1 MFKVVLSKR
10 DYQERFSLDFSFTN
24 PLAESTYEWYQF
36 HKKLHLLRWWIKYKL
51 GQTDEAIL
59 KNRIIQVGNS
69 LGISTKWL
77 DKTMEHAITE
87 FSVNGLGVDYYGYHN
102 IKHELEATYF
112 TLLAVFGQKNNN
124 RNDIFDLMDIKYLF
138 TSALYHDF
146 DPLKRFEKP
155 NEDAVESYI
164 RNDKKIKESIDEAGL
179 DIDIVIAII
188 HRTAYPFQDEIAEHA
203 IARMNQLFTDA
214 GITNNDIKK
223 RKHYED
229 LGWFLSVS
237 ERVAGYALD
246 GFEHALELARR
257 NAHGLGWH
265 PSRINKESVKF
276 FSLLNKEKEMLDFV
290 LEGIS
295 EKYKENFHN
304 NIDKFKE
311 LFLKEIEIRNAVR
324 KREINLLF
332 IPEDKN
338 INQITLN
345 EILSL
350 YKEFNNPIEI
360 NNEKKFA
367 QSTKHSKTILVT
379 LRLNEINGTVIGFAK
394 GGPLEYYKLRRGTV
408 EENFGQKN
416 TIFLERINIK
426 TGYWGESGGHNL
438 RMKFLTEAKKNGYKY
453 VTGYVH
459 RDVLIRRINNGEPIK
474 IIQKYDPDKLD
485 YYRLSLDNFKLEN

>member
-1 MFKVVLSKR
+1 VFKVVLSKR
-10 DYQERFSLDFSFTN
+10 DYQERSSLDFSFTN
-24 PLAESTYEWYQF
+24 PLAESTYEWYQI
-36 HKKLHLLRWWIKYKL
+36 HKKLHLLRWWIKYKV

-124 RNDIFDLMDIKYLF
+124 KNDIFDLMDIKYLF

-214 GITNNDIKK
+214 GITNNDITK

-304 NIDKFKE
+304 NINKFKE

-350 YKEFNNPIEI
+350 YKELNNPIEI

-367 QSTKHSKTILVT
+367 RSTKHSKTILVT

-438 RMKFLTEAKKNGYKY
+438 RMKFLTEAKKNEYKY

-485 YYRLSLDNFKLEN
+485 YYRLSLDNFKL

>member
-1 MFKVVLSKR
+1 MFKVILSKR
-10 DYQERFSLDFSFTN
+10 EFQERSSLDFSFTN

-36 HKKLHLLRWWIKYKL
+36 HNKLYLFRWWIKYKL
-51 GQTDEAIL
+51 GQTDEAAL
-59 KNRIIQVGNS
+59 KKRIIQVGNS

-77 DKTMEHAITE
+77 NKTVEHAITE
-87 FSVNGLGVDYYGYHN
+87 FSLNGLGVDYYGYHN

-124 RNDIFDLMDIKYLF
+124 KNNNFDSMDIKYLF

-164 RNDKKIKESIDEAGL
+164 RSDKKIKESIDEAGL

-188 HRTAYPFQDEIAEHA
+188 HRTAYPFQGEIAEHA
-203 IARMNQLFTDA
+203 RERMNQLFTDA
-214 GITNNDIKK
+214 GIAVNNTEK
-223 RKHYED
+223 RKHYEN

-237 ERVAGYALD
+237 ERVAGYALE

-290 LEGIS
+290 LEGIP
-295 EKYKENFHN
+295 EQYKENFQN
-304 NIDKFKE
+304 NIAKFKE
-311 LFLKEIEIRNAVR
+311 SFVKEIEIRNAVR
-324 KREINLLF
+324 KGEINLLF
-332 IPEDKN
+332 TPEENKN
-338 INQITLN
+338 INPNTLN
-345 EILSL
+345 GIISL
-350 YKEFNNPIEI
+350 YKELNNPIEI
-360 NNEKKFA
+360 NNETKFA
-367 QSTKHSKTILVT
+367 RSIKHSKTILVS
-379 LRLNEINGTVIGFAK
+379 LRLNEINGKLIGFAK

-438 RMKFLTEAKKNGYKY
+438 RIKFLTEAQRKGYKF

-459 RDVLIRRINNGEPIK
+459 RDVLIRRIKNGEPTS

-485 YYRLSLDNFKLEN
+485 YYRLYLENLKI

>member
-10 DYQERFSLDFSFTN
+10 DYQERSSLDFSFTN

-124 RNDIFDLMDIKYLF
+124 RNDIFDLMDVKYLF

-214 GITNNDIKK
+214 GITNNDTKK

-246 GFEHALELARR
+246 GFDHALELARR

-290 LEGIS
+290 LQGIS
-295 EKYKENFHN
+295 EKYKENFQN

-332 IPEDKN
+332 ISEDKN

-350 YKEFNNPIEI
+350 YKELNNPIEI

-367 QSTKHSKTILVT
+367 RSTKHSKTILVT

-438 RMKFLTEAKKNGYKY
+438 RMKFLTEAKRNGYKY

-459 RDVLIRRINNGEPIK
+459 RDVLIRRLNNAEPIK

-485 YYRLSLDNFKLEN
+485 YYRLSLDNFKI

>member
-1 MFKVVLSKR
+1 VFKVVLSKR
-10 DYQERFSLDFSFTN
+10 EFHEKPSLDFSFTN

-36 HKKLHLLRWWIKYKL
+36 HKKLHLFHWWIKYKL
-51 GQTDEAIL
+51 GQTEEAVL

-77 DKTMEHAITE
+77 NKTVEHAITE

-102 IKHELEATYF
+102 IQHELEATYF

-124 RNDIFDLMDIKYLF
+124 KNNFDSLDTKYLF

-164 RNDKKIKESIDEAGL
+164 RNDKKIKECIDEAGL

-188 HRTAYPFQDEIAEHA
+188 HRTAYPFQGEIAEHA
-203 IARMNQLFTDA
+203 RERMNQLFTDA
-214 GITNNDIKK
+214 GIDVSDTKK
-223 RKHYED
+223 RMHYED

-276 FSLLNKEKEMLDFV
+276 FSLLNKEKEMLEVV
-290 LEGIS
+290 LGGIP
-295 EKYKENFHN
+295 EKYKENFQN
-304 NIDKFKE
+304 NVEKFKE
-311 LFLKEIEIRNAVR
+311 SFLKEIEIRNAVR

-332 IPEDKN
+332 VPEENQN
-338 INQITLN
+338 IDSTTLN
-345 EILSL
+345 EIIAL
-350 YKEFNNPIEI
+350 YQELNSPIETT
-360 NNEKKFA
+360 NEKKFA
-367 QSTKHSKTILVT
+367 RSIKHSKTILVS
-379 LRLNEINGTVIGFAK
+379 LRLNEINGSVIGFAK
-394 GGPLEYYKLRRGTV
+394 GGPLE
-408 EENFGQKN
+408 
-416 TIFLERINIK
+416 
-426 TGYWGESGGHNL
+426 
-438 RMKFLTEAKKNGYKY
+438 
-453 VTGYVH
+453 
-459 RDVLIRRINNGEPIK
+459 
-474 IIQKYDPDKLD
+474 
-485 YYRLSLDNFKLEN
+485 

>member
-1 MFKVVLSKR
+1 MLSKR
-10 DYQERFSLDFSFTN
+10 DSQERSSLDFSFTN

-36 HKKLHLLRWWIKYKL
+36 HKKLHLLRWWIKYKF

-87 FSVNGLGVDYYGYHN
+87 FSINGLGVDYYGYHN

-124 RNDIFDLMDIKYLF
+124 RSNIFDLMDVKYLF

-214 GITNNDIKK
+214 GIPNNDTKK

-290 LEGIS
+290 LGGIS
-295 EKYKENFHN
+295 EKYKENFQN
-304 NIDKFKE
+304 NIEKFKE

-324 KREINLLF
+324 KGEINLLF
-332 IPEDKN
+332 ISEDKN
-338 INQITLN
+338 INQITLS

-350 YKEFNNPIEI
+350 YKELNNPIEI

-367 QSTKHSKTILVT
+367 RSTKHYKTILVT

-438 RMKFLTEAKKNGYKY
+438 RMKFLTEAKRNGYKY

-485 YYRLSLDNFKLEN
+485 YYRLSLDNFKL

>member
-10 DYQERFSLDFSFTN
+10 DYQERSSLDFSFTN

-138 TSALYHDF
+138 TSALYHDY

-214 GITNNDIKK
+214 GIPNNDIKK

-350 YKEFNNPIEI
+350 YKELNNPIEI

-367 QSTKHSKTILVT
+367 RSTKHSKTILVT

>member
-1 MFKVVLSKR
+1 VSKR
-10 DYQERFSLDFSFTN
+10 EFQERSSLDFSFTN
-24 PLAESTYEWYQF
+24 PLAESPYEWYQF
-36 HKKLHLLRWWIKYKL
+36 HKKLHLFNWWIKHKL
-51 GQTDEAIL
+51 GQTEEAVL

-77 DKTMEHAITE
+77 NKTVDHAITE

-124 RNDIFDLMDIKYLF
+124 RNNNFDFDSMDIKYLF

-164 RNDKKIKESIDEAGL
+164 RSDKKIKESIDEAGL

-188 HRTAYPFQDEIAEHA
+188 YRTAYPFQGEIAEHA
-203 IARMNQLFTDA
+203 LLRMNQLFTDA
-214 GITNNDIKK
+214 GIAVNDTKK

-246 GFEHALELARR
+246 GFEQALELARR

-276 FSLLNKEKEMLDFV
+276 FSLLNKEKEMLDVV
-290 LEGIS
+290 LGGIS
-295 EKYKENFHN
+295 EKYKENFQN
-304 NIDKFKE
+304 NITKFKE
-311 LFLKEIEIRNAVR
+311 CFLKEIEIRTAVR

-332 IPEDKN
+332 IPEENKN
-338 INQITLN
+338 INPITLN
-345 EILSL
+345 EVISL
-350 YKEFNNPIEI
+350 YKELNSPIEI

-367 QSTKHSKTILVT
+367 RSIKHSKTILVS
-379 LRLNEINGTVIGFAK
+379 LRLNEINGSVIGFAK
-394 GGPLEYYKLRRGTV
+394 GGPLEYYKLRRGTI

-438 RMKFLTEAKKNGYKY
+438 RMKFLAEAKRNGYKF

-459 RDVLIRRINNGEPIK
+459 RDVLIRRINNGEPIR

-485 YYRLSLDNFKLEN
+485 YYRLYLENFKIENS

>member
-10 DYQERFSLDFSFTN
+10 DYQERSSLDFSFTN

-36 HKKLHLLRWWIKYKL
+36 HKKLHLLRWWIKYKF

-77 DKTMEHAITE
+77 GKTMEHAITE

-102 IKHELEATYF
+102 IRHELEATYF

-124 RNDIFDLMDIKYLF
+124 RNDIFDLMDVKYLF

-214 GITNNDIKK
+214 GITHNDTKK

-237 ERVAGYALD
+237 ERVAGYALN

-276 FSLLNKEKEMLDFV
+276 FSLLNKEKEMLNFV

-295 EKYKENFHN
+295 EKYKENFQS
-304 NIDKFKE
+304 NIEKFKE

-332 IPEDKN
+332 ISEDKN
-338 INQITLN
+338 INQISLN

-350 YKEFNNPIEI
+350 YKELNNPIEI

-367 QSTKHSKTILVT
+367 RSTKHSKTILVT

-438 RMKFLTEAKKNGYKY
+438 RMKFLTEAKRNGYKY

-485 YYRLSLDNFKLEN
+485 YYRLSLDNFKL

>member
-1 MFKVVLSKR
+1 MLSKR
-10 DYQERFSLDFSFTN
+10 DSQERSSLDFSFTN

-36 HKKLHLLRWWIKYKL
+36 HKKLHLLRWWIKYKF

-87 FSVNGLGVDYYGYHN
+87 FSINGLGVDYYGYHN

-124 RNDIFDLMDIKYLF
+124 RSNIFDLMDVKYLF

-214 GITNNDIKK
+214 GIPNNDTKK

-290 LEGIS
+290 LGGIS
-295 EKYKENFHN
+295 EKYKENFQN
-304 NIDKFKE
+304 NIEKFKE

-324 KREINLLF
+324 KGEINLLF
-332 IPEDKN
+332 ISEDKN
-338 INQITLN
+338 INQITLS

-350 YKEFNNPIEI
+350 YKELNNPIEI

-367 QSTKHSKTILVT
+367 RSTKHSKTILVT

-438 RMKFLTEAKKNGYKY
+438 RMKFLTEAKRYGYKY

-485 YYRLSLDNFKLEN
+485 YYRLSLDNFKL

>member
-1 MFKVVLSKR
+1 VFKVVLSKR
-10 DYQERFSLDFSFTN
+10 DSQERSSLDFSFTN

-36 HKKLHLLRWWIKYKL
+36 HKKLHLLRWWIKYKF

-59 KNRIIQVGNS
+59 KNRIMQVGNS

-87 FSVNGLGVDYYGYHN
+87 FSINGLGVDYYGYHN

-112 TLLAVFGQKNNN
+112 TLLAVFGQKNDN
-124 RNDIFDLMDIKYLF
+124 RSNIFDLMDVKYLF

-214 GITNNDIKK
+214 GIPNNDTKK

-290 LEGIS
+290 LGGIS
-295 EKYKENFHN
+295 EKYKENFQN
-304 NIDKFKE
+304 NIEKFKE

-324 KREINLLF
+324 KGEINLLF
-332 IPEDKN
+332 ISEDKN
-338 INQITLN
+338 INQITLS

-350 YKEFNNPIEI
+350 YKELNNPIEI

-367 QSTKHSKTILVT
+367 RSTKHSKTILVT

-438 RMKFLTEAKKNGYKY
+438 RMKFLTEAKRNGYKY

-485 YYRLSLDNFKLEN
+485 YYRLSLDNFKL

>member
-1 MFKVVLSKR
+1 
-10 DYQERFSLDFSFTN
+10 
-24 PLAESTYEWYQF
+24 
-36 HKKLHLLRWWIKYKL
+36 
-51 GQTDEAIL
+51 
-59 KNRIIQVGNS
+59 
-69 LGISTKWL
+69 
-77 DKTMEHAITE
+77 MEHAITE
-87 FSVNGLGVDYYGYHN
+87 FSINGLGVDYYGYHN

-124 RNDIFDLMDIKYLF
+124 RSNIFDLMDVKYLF

-164 RNDKKIKESIDEAGL
+164 RNDKKIKESIDEGGL

-214 GITNNDIKK
+214 GIPNNDTKK

-290 LEGIS
+290 LGGIS
-295 EKYKENFHN
+295 EKYKENFQN
-304 NIDKFKE
+304 NIEKFKE

-324 KREINLLF
+324 KGEINLLF
-332 IPEDKN
+332 ISEDKN
-338 INQITLN
+338 INQITIS

-350 YKEFNNPIEI
+350 YKELNNPIEI

-367 QSTKHSKTILVT
+367 RSTKHSKTILVT

-438 RMKFLTEAKKNGYKY
+438 RIKFLTEAKRKGYKF

-459 RDVLIRRINNGEPIK
+459 RDVLIRRINNGEPTS

-485 YYRLSLDNFKLEN
+485 YYRLYLENLKI

>member
-1 MFKVVLSKR
+1 VFKVVLSKR
-10 DYQERFSLDFSFTN
+10 DSQERSSLDFSFTN

-36 HKKLHLLRWWIKYKL
+36 HKKLHLLRWWIKYKF

-87 FSVNGLGVDYYGYHN
+87 FSINGLGVDYYGYHN

-124 RNDIFDLMDIKYLF
+124 RSNIFDLMDVKYLF

-214 GITNNDIKK
+214 GIPNNDTKK

-290 LEGIS
+290 LGGIS
-295 EKYKENFHN
+295 EKYKENFQN
-304 NIDKFKE
+304 NIEKFKE

-324 KREINLLF
+324 KGEINLLF
-332 IPEDKN
+332 ISEDKN
-338 INQITLN
+338 INQITLS

-350 YKEFNNPIEI
+350 YKELNNPIEI

-367 QSTKHSKTILVT
+367 RSTKHSKTILVT

-438 RMKFLTEAKKNGYKY
+438 RMKFLTEAKRYGYKY

-485 YYRLSLDNFKLEN
+485 YYRLSLDNFKL

>member
-1 MFKVVLSKR
+1 VLSKR
-10 DYQERFSLDFSFTN
+10 DSQERSSLDFSFTN

-36 HKKLHLLRWWIKYKL
+36 HKKLHLLRWWIKYKF

-77 DKTMEHAITE
+77 NKTMEHAITE
-87 FSVNGLGVDYYGYHN
+87 FSINGLGVDYYGYHN

-124 RNDIFDLMDIKYLF
+124 RSNIFDLMDVKYLF

-214 GITNNDIKK
+214 GIPNNDTKK

-290 LEGIS
+290 LGGIS
-295 EKYKENFHN
+295 EKYKENFQN
-304 NIDKFKE
+304 NIEKFKE

-324 KREINLLF
+324 KGEINLLF
-332 IPEDKN
+332 ISEDKN
-338 INQITLN
+338 INQITLS

-350 YKEFNNPIEI
+350 YKELNNPIEI

-367 QSTKHSKTILVT
+367 RSTKHSKTILVT

-438 RMKFLTEAKKNGYKY
+438 RMKFLTEAKRYGYKY

-485 YYRLSLDNFKLEN
+485 YYRLSLDNFKL

>member
-1 MFKVVLSKR
+1 VFKVVLSKR
-10 DYQERFSLDFSFTN
+10 DSQERSSLDFSFTN

-36 HKKLHLLRWWIKYKL
+36 HKKLHLLRWWIKYKF

-87 FSVNGLGVDYYGYHN
+87 FSINGLGVDYYGYHN

-124 RNDIFDLMDIKYLF
+124 RSNIFDLMDVKYLF

-164 RNDKKIKESIDEAGL
+164 RNDNKIKESIDEAGL

-203 IARMNQLFTDA
+203 IARMNQLFTAA
-214 GITNNDIKK
+214 GITNNDTKK

-295 EKYKENFHN
+295 EKYKENFQN

-332 IPEDKN
+332 VSEDEN

-350 YKEFNNPIEI
+350 YKELNNPIEI

-367 QSTKHSKTILVT
+367 RSTKHSKTILVT

-438 RMKFLTEAKKNGYKY
+438 RMKFLTEAKRNGYKY

-459 RDVLIRRINNGEPIK
+459 RDVLIRRLNNGEPIK

-485 YYRLSLDNFKLEN
+485 YYRLSLDNFKL

>member
-1 MFKVVLSKR
+1 
-10 DYQERFSLDFSFTN
+10 
-24 PLAESTYEWYQF
+24 
-36 HKKLHLLRWWIKYKL
+36 
-51 GQTDEAIL
+51 
-59 KNRIIQVGNS
+59 
-69 LGISTKWL
+69 
-77 DKTMEHAITE
+77 MEHAITE

-124 RNDIFDLMDIKYLF
+124 RNDIFDLMDVKYLF

-214 GITNNDIKK
+214 GITNNDTKK

-295 EKYKENFHN
+295 EKYKENFQN
-304 NIDKFKE
+304 NIEKFKE

-332 IPEDKN
+332 ISEDKN
-338 INQITLN
+338 INQTTLN
-345 EILSL
+345 EILCL
-350 YKEFNNPIEI
+350 YKELNNPIEI

-367 QSTKHSKTILVT
+367 RSTKHSKTILVT

-408 EENFGQKN
+408 DENFGQKN

-438 RMKFLTEAKKNGYKY
+438 RMKFLSEAKRNGYKY

-459 RDVLIRRINNGEPIK
+459 RDVLIRRLNNDEPIK

-485 YYRLSLDNFKLEN
+485 YYRLSLDNFKL

>member
-10 DYQERFSLDFSFTN
+10 DSQERSSLDFSFTN

-36 HKKLHLLRWWIKYKL
+36 HKKLHLLRWWINYKF

-77 DKTMEHAITE
+77 GKTMEHAITE
-87 FSVNGLGVDYYGYHN
+87 FSINGLGVDYYGYHN

-124 RNDIFDLMDIKYLF
+124 RSNIFDLMDVKYLF

-164 RNDKKIKESIDEAGL
+164 RNDKKIKESIDEGGL

-214 GITNNDIKK
+214 GIPNNDTKK

-290 LEGIS
+290 LGGIS
-295 EKYKENFHN
+295 EKYKENFQN
-304 NIDKFKE
+304 NIEKFKE

-324 KREINLLF
+324 KGEINLLF
-332 IPEDKN
+332 ISEDKN
-338 INQITLN
+338 INQITIS

-350 YKEFNNPIEI
+350 YKELNNPIEI

-367 QSTKHSKTILVT
+367 RSTKHSKTILVT

-438 RMKFLTEAKKNGYKY
+438 RMKFLTEAKRNGYKY

-485 YYRLSLDNFKLEN
+485 YYRLSLDNFKL

>member
-10 DYQERFSLDFSFTN
+10 DYQERSSLDFSFTN

-36 HKKLHLLRWWIKYKL
+36 HKKLHLLHWWIKYKL

-124 RNDIFDLMDIKYLF
+124 RNDIFDLMDVKYLF

-203 IARMNQLFTDA
+203 IARMNQLFTAA
-214 GITNNDIKK
+214 GITNNDTKK

-295 EKYKENFHN
+295 EKYKENFQN

-324 KREINLLF
+324 KKRNQF
-332 IPEDKN
+332 IVC
-338 INQITLN
+338 
-345 EILSL
+345 
-350 YKEFNNPIEI
+350 F
-360 NNEKKFA
+360 
-367 QSTKHSKTILVT
+367 
-379 LRLNEINGTVIGFAK
+379 
-394 GGPLEYYKLRRGTV
+394 RR
-408 EENFGQKN
+408 
-416 TIFLERINIK
+416 
-426 TGYWGESGGHNL
+426 
-438 RMKFLTEAKKNGYKY
+438 
-453 VTGYVH
+453 
-459 RDVLIRRINNGEPIK
+459 
-474 IIQKYDPDKLD
+474 
-485 YYRLSLDNFKLEN
+485 

>member
-1 MFKVVLSKR
+1 VFKVVLSKR
-10 DYQERFSLDFSFTN
+10 DYQERSSLDFSFTN

-36 HKKLHLLRWWIKYKL
+36 HKKLHLLRWWVKYKL

-59 KNRIIQVGNS
+59 KNRIIHVGNS

-77 DKTMEHAITE
+77 DKTMEHAISE
-87 FSVNGLGVDYYGYHN
+87 FSVNGLGIDYYGYHN

-112 TLLAVFGQKNNN
+112 TLLAVFGQKNNK
-124 RNDIFDLMDIKYLF
+124 RNDIFDLMDVKYLF

-214 GITNNDIKK
+214 GITKNDTKK

-290 LEGIS
+290 LGGIS
-295 EKYKENFHN
+295 EKYKENFQN
-304 NIDKFKE
+304 NIEKFKE

-324 KREINLLF
+324 KGEINLLF
-332 IPEDKN
+332 ISEDKN
-338 INQITLN
+338 INQITLS

-350 YKEFNNPIEI
+350 YKELNNPIEI

-367 QSTKHSKTILVT
+367 RSTKHSKTILVT

-438 RMKFLTEAKKNGYKY
+438 RMKFLTEAKRYGYKY

-485 YYRLSLDNFKLEN
+485 YYRLSLDNFKL

>member
-10 DYQERFSLDFSFTN
+10 DYQERSSLDFSFTN

-124 RNDIFDLMDIKYLF
+124 RNDIFDLMDVKYLF

-214 GITNNDIKK
+214 GITNNDTEK

-246 GFEHALELARR
+246 GFENALELARR

-290 LEGIS
+290 LQGIS
-295 EKYKENFHN
+295 EKYKENFQN

-332 IPEDKN
+332 ISEDKN

-350 YKEFNNPIEI
+350 YKELNNPIEI

-367 QSTKHSKTILVT
+367 RSTKHSKTILVT

-438 RMKFLTEAKKNGYKY
+438 RMKFLTEAEKKW
-453 VTGYVH
+453 
-459 RDVLIRRINNGEPIK
+459 I
-474 IIQKYDPDKLD
+474 
-485 YYRLSLDNFKLEN
+485 

>member
-10 DYQERFSLDFSFTN
+10 DYQERSSLDFSFTN

-164 RNDKKIKESIDEAGL
+164 RNDKKIKDSIDEAGL

-214 GITNNDIKK
+214 GIPNNDIKK

-350 YKEFNNPIEI
+350 YKELNNPIEI

-367 QSTKHSKTILVT
+367 RSTKHSKTILVT